1 MLDLVSN
8 AVLNTLDAHEIPKE
22 LTISLYFVKRA
33 RYFFKN
39 PIYPSSCDDIAMIE
53 HPVASE

>member
-39 PIYPSSCDDIAMIE
+39 PIILR
-53 HPVASE
+53 